1 MFKVLIADDEENI
14 LEFLKY
20 SLEQEK
26 YTVEVAKSGK
36 DCLAMAQKLQPDLI
50 ILDIMMPEIDGIEVC
65 RKLKTLPQLQ
75 KTSII
80 FLTARVEE
88 YSEIA
93 AFEAG
98 ADDYI
103 IKPIRIRAL
112 IKRIQALL
120 KKIKPAK
127 EQLLAINAELQID
140 QYRYALYQKGNVVEL
155 PKKEFEILNL
165 FAEHH
170 HRAFSREEILNQLW
184 GNNVYVTNRT
194 VDVHIRRLRKKIGKK
209 YIQTVKGVG
218 YRFFPDAYQN

>member
-1 MFKVLIADDEENI
+1 MPKILIADDEENI

-20 SLEQEK
+20 SLEQEN
-26 YTVEVAKSGK
+26 YTVKVAKSGK
-36 DCLAMAQKLQPDLI
+36 ECFEVAQEFQPDLI
-50 ILDIMMPEIDGIEVC
+50 VLDIMMPEMDGIELC
-65 RKLKTLPQLQ
+65 RNLKVLPNLQ

-93 AFEAG
+93 AFEVG

-112 IKRIQALL
+112 IKRIEILL
-120 KKIKPAK
+120 KKTKK
-127 EQLLAINAELQID
+127 DQLLSINSELQID
-140 QYRYALYQKGNVVEL
+140 QYRYVLYQNGNMIEL

-165 FAEHH
+165 FASYS
-170 HRAFSREEILNQLW
+170 HRAFSREEILNELW
-184 GNNVYVTNRT
+184 GNDVYVTNRT
-194 VDVHIRRLRKKIGKK
+194 IDVHIRRLRKKIGKK